1 MANLKSSRKQAR
13 QNIKRRAI
21 NTSRKTSLKTAVR
34 RVMDALKNNN
44 VEEAQLLFKDAQ
56 ARLARAGGKG
66 LLHENTASRKVSK
79 LAKKVAVAGRTEK

>member
-13 QNIKRRAI
+13 QNVKRRAI
-21 NTSRKTSLKTAVR
+21 NISRKTSLKTAVR

-44 VEEAQLLFKDAQ
+44 VEEAQLFFKDAQ
-56 ARLARAGGKG
+56 AKLARAGGKG
-66 LLHENTASRKVSK
+66 LLHDNTAGRKVSK